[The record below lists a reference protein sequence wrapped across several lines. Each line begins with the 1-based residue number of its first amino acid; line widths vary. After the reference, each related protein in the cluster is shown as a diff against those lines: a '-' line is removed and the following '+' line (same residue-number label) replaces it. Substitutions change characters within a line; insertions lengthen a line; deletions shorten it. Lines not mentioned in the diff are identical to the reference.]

1 MTSTGIPPEPH
12 AGARQGPFRVVMFV
26 YNDVSRDS
34 RVLREAASL
43 AGAGLAVTVIG
54 RPRSADE
61 RQITRHERD
70 GFEIVLVPMPHAW
83 RRWWYRF
90 RKPWHMRGL
99 IARRLRYH
107 VGRGPAG
114 WAHALAYVGIAI
126 AVAAASLVRMPFI
139 AISGGLSQTKHD
151 STFDWLIR
159 WRWGVLGWATAAAAA
174 APIADVYH
182 GHDLTGL
189 PAAVRA
195 QAARGGQVVYD
206 SHESFMDSG
215 SNVHRPRWAKAVLR
229 RFERRQARHATALVT
244 VNRSLGELLG
254 ARLGLDRVVVVYNCP
269 ARWDAP
275 AERPDLLRQAASLP
289 RDTPIAL
296 YHGAFS
302 PHRGLEE
309 LAEALLT
316 PGMDTVHAVYL
327 GYGSLEGALRDM
339 ARDPRYGG
347 RLHVL
352 EAVPPDVLPSWVASA
367 DVGVMPIQASTLNH
381 RLSSPNKLFESIAT
395 GLPVVVSDFVEMHR
409 IVLDDPNGPLGAVCD
424 PADPAS
430 VAAAIR
436 SILDLGPV
444 ARDAL
449 RARCLRAAHD
459 RWNWETESAHL
470 VALYASLAHELAS
483 PGTREASAAPAAI
496 GST

>member
-1 MTSTGIPPEPH
+1 MTSVESPMGIVEGD
-12 AGARQGPFRVVMFV
+12 ASRRRLCVVMFV

-43 AGAGLAVTVIG
+43 AAAGHSVTVIG

-61 RQITRHERD
+61 REIKRFTRD
-70 GFEIVLVPMPHAW
+70 GFEIVLVPMPHEW

-90 RKPWHMRGL
+90 RKPWHMWGL
-99 IARRLRYH
+99 VRRRLLH
-107 VGRGPAG
+107 HLGRGPAG
-114 WAHALAYVGIAI
+114 WVRAIAYVGVAI
-126 AVAAASLVRMPFI
+126 GMVILSILRLPFI

-159 WRWGVLGWATAAAAA
+159 WRFGVLGWAGATAAAA
-174 APIADVYH
+174 PKADVYH

-195 QAARGGQVVYD
+195 QARHGGLVVYD

-215 SNVHRPRWAKAVLR
+215 SNVNRPRWAKALLR

-254 ARLGLDRVVVVYNCP
+254 ARLGLRRLAVVYNAP
-269 ARWDAP
+269 ARWEAP
-275 AERPDLLRQAASLP
+275 SERPDLLRQAIPLP
-289 RDTPIAL
+289 QGTPICL

-309 LAEALLT
+309 LAEALLV
-316 PGMDTVHAVYL
+316 PGMEAVHAVFL
-327 GYGSLEGALRDM
+327 GYGSLEAELREM
-339 ARDPRYGG
+339 ATGPRYGG

-352 EAVPPDVLPSWVASA
+352 EAVSPEALPAWVASA
-367 DVGVMPIQASTLNH
+367 DVGVMAIQASTLNH

-395 GLPVVVSDFVEMHR
+395 GLPVVVSDFLEMRR
-409 IVLDDPNGPLGAVCD
+409 IVLDDPDGPLGAVCD
-424 PADPAS
+424 PASPAS
-430 VAAAIR
+430 IAAAIR
-436 SILDLGPV
+436 SILDLGP
-444 ARDAL
+444 AEREAL
-449 RARCLRAAHD
+449 RARCLRAAHE
-459 RWNWETESAHL
+459 RWNWETESSHL
-470 VALYASLAHELAS
+470 VALYDSLALDLA
-483 PGTREASAAPAAI
+483 GVGIGAAAAAAAD
-496 GST
+496 

>member
-1 MTSTGIPPEPH
+1 
-12 AGARQGPFRVVMFV
+12 MFV

-43 AGAGLAVTVIG
+43 AAAGHAVTVIG
-54 RPRSADE
+54 RPKSADE
-61 RQITRHERD
+61 REITRHQRD

-90 RKPWHMRGL
+90 RKPWHMWGL
-99 IARRLRYH
+99 VRRRFLHH

-114 WAHALAYVGIAI
+114 WVRAIAYVGVFFGTVVLSVIR
-126 AVAAASLVRMPFI
+126 LPFI

-159 WRWGVLGWATAAAAA
+159 WRFGVLGWAGATAAAA
-174 APIADVYH
+174 PKADVYH

-195 QAARGGQVVYD
+195 QARNGGLVVYD

-215 SNVHRPRWAKAVLR
+215 SNVNRPRWAKAVLR
-229 RFERRQARHATALVT
+229 WFERRQARHASALVT

-254 ARLGLDRVVVVYNCP
+254 ARLGLDRVAVVYNAP
-269 ARWDAP
+269 ARWEAP
-275 AERPDLLRQAASLP
+275 AERPDLLRQATSLP
-289 RDTPIAL
+289 PGTPIAL

-309 LAEALLT
+309 LAAAMLV
-316 PGMDTVHAVYL
+316 PGMEAVHAVYL
-327 GYGSLEGALRDM
+327 GYGSQEEALRER

-352 EAVPPDVLPSWVASA
+352 EAVTPDVLPAWVASA
-367 DVGVMPIQASTLNH
+367 DVGVMAIQASTLNH

-395 GLPVVVSDFVEMHR
+395 GLPVVVSDFLEMRR
-409 IVLDDPNGPLGAVCD
+409 IVLEDPDAPLGAVCD

-430 VAAAIR
+430 IAAAIR
-436 SILDLGPV
+436 SILDLGPGER
-444 ARDAL
+444 AAL
-449 RARCLRAAHD
+449 RARCLRAAHE
-459 RWNWETESAHL
+459 RWNWETESGHL
-470 VALYASLAHELAS
+470 VALYDSLALDLAGA
-483 PGTREASAAPAAI
+483 GTGSARMATA
-496 GST
+496 G